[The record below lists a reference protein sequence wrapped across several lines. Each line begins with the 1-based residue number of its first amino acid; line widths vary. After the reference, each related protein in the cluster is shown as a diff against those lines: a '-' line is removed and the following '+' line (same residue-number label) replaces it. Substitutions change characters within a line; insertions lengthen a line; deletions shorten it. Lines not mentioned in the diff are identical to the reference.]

1 MTFSDER
8 SEKKKKITNILII
21 IGLIFCGLSTLTGAF
36 VGGSDGSASG
46 GALYGFLIGL
56 AGLALTAFLVRSID
70 DPSLLGYFLI
80 CVPLGF
86 FIGYIWGWNGA
97 KIGAAIGAV
106 IAFLFVADMIKT
118 D

>member
-1 MTFSDER
+1 MSFIPESD
-8 SEKKKKITNILII
+8 KKKKRII
-21 IGLIFCGLSTLTGAF
+21 NTLVIVGLVFFGISTLTGAF
-36 VGGSDGSASG
+36 LGGSDGSVSG

-56 AGLALTAFLVRSID
+56 AGLAVIVFIVRSMD

-86 FIGYIWGWNGA
+86 SIGYIWGWNGA
-97 KIGAAIGAV
+97 KIGAIIGAV

>member
-1 MTFSDER
+1 MTYSSER
-8 SEKKKKITNILII
+8 DKKKKRKINLLVS
-21 IGLIFCGLSTLTGAF
+21 IGLIFCGISTITGAF
-36 VGGSDGSASG
+36 LGGSDGSASG
-46 GALYGFLIGL
+46 GALFGFLIGL
-56 AGLALTAFLVRSID
+56 AGLAIVAFLVRSID

-80 CVPLGF
+80 CVPIGF

-106 IAFLFVADMIKT
+106 VAFLFVADMIKT